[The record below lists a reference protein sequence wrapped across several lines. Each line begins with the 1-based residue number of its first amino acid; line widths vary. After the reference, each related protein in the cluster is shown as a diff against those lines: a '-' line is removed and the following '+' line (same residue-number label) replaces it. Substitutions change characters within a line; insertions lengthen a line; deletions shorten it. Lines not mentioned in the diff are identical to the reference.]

1 MARPPFQYGDPERVE
16 TAMRCVWAL
25 LEMARDSKTGPRL
38 TVRNASKRLAEKIG
52 GGTILK
58 GWSAERLHAQKRRA
72 TDPAFASFADDE
84 LAGLRERRAERGW
97 NWHPLSL
104 LLDL

>member
-1 MARPPFQYGDPERVE
+1 
-16 TAMRCVWAL
+16 MRCVWAF

-58 GWSAERLHAQKRRA
+58 GWSAERLRHVYMDAQKRRA